1 MRRAAGAAAALLV
14 ANAWAAAGAQSFLPP
29 WNPPPPGAGTAFAVP
44 PFDQVVDLYGDA
56 VNPQLTLFL
65 AGNQFMVVPDLIAAF
80 KRAHPRYAR
89 VFVETLPPG
98 KLAAQI
104 ASGALIMGS
113 LRIDAQPDVY
123 AAGQPRIEALQR
135 ERHWFGATCDYA
147 SNKLAIMVA
156 AGNPLGVRGIADLG
170 QSRVRV
176 SMPNPAFE
184 GIGRRIEALY
194 RKVGGEALE
203 RAVMQRKLAAGTTI
217 LTEIHHRQSP
227 LNILDGRSDAAPVW
241 YTESY
246 FQQRL
251 LHHPVA
257 TVEIPDAVNLHA
269 IYTAAVLRAAPH
281 PRAARDFLA
290 FLATPEAQA
299 VYRKYGF
306 EPARA
311 RRP

>member
-1 MRRAAGAAAALLV
+1 MRLAAAVAAAALL
-14 ANAWAAAGAQSFLPP
+14 APACGAAAAPTYLPP
-29 WNPPPPGAGTAFAVP
+29 WGPPPPGAGVAFAVP

-56 VNPQLTLFL
+56 VDPQLTLFL

-80 KRAHPRYAR
+80 ERAYPRYTH

-113 LRIDAQPDVY
+113 LRITARPDVY
-123 AAGQPRIEALQR
+123 AAGRPRIESLER
-135 ERHWFGATCDYA
+135 ERHWFVSTRDYA
-147 SNKLAIMVA
+147 ANRLAIMVA
-156 AGNPLGVRGIADLG
+156 AGNPRHVRGVADLG
-170 QSRVRV
+170 SARVRV

-184 GIGRRIEALY
+184 GVGRSIEALY

-203 RAVMQRKLAAGTTI
+203 RTVMQGKVADGTTI

-227 LNILDGRSDAAPVW
+227 LNILEGRADAAPVW

-251 LHHPVA
+251 LHHAIA
-257 TVEIPDAVNLHA
+257 TIEIPEAENVHAV
-269 IYTAAVLRAAPH
+269 YTAAVLRAAPH
-281 PRAARDFLA
+281 PRAARDFVA
-290 FLATPEAQA
+290 FLTTPAAQA
-299 VYRKYGF
+299 IFRKYRF
-306 EPARA
+306 ELPRAAR
-311 RRP
+311 P